1 MEDMAKENKKL
12 KGKVASIEKDLDRSI
27 SIDLKMEL
35 KDKDKELL
43 NLLRGFQKLSNM
55 LFNQKSPLFNIWLSG
70 EHHQGEFN
78 KPLAFVQASFAIKTQ
93 KEDALKQLVL
103 NGRIS

>member
-1 MEDMAKENKKL
+1 MEDMAKENKL
-12 KGKVASIEKDLDRSI
+12 KGKVASIKKDLDRSI

-35 KDKDKELL
+35 KDKELL